1 MHTWERWLDRFVG
14 GLSLTDIFFQTR
26 TLQYLDLSQNP
37 LDKKA
42 MESIVGSLGSAPPQM
57 SSNGHGSPPAS
68 PRLPQALV
76 SSTKPA
82 SALLSLRV
90 DDCALR
96 PATLEI
102 LGAFNA

>member
-1 MHTWERWLDRFVG
+1 
-14 GLSLTDIFFQTR
+14 
-26 TLQYLDLSQNP
+26 
-37 LDKKA
+37 

-68 PRLPQALV
+68 PRLAQAFP
-76 SSTKPA
+76 STKP
-82 SALLSLRV
+82 ALLSLRV
-90 DDCALR
+90 DDCSLR